1 MTPPAQ
7 LQKRTPPP
15 MHKVSHLKRYLSP
28 RETAPSDPG
37 LASANCAAGRWAALG
52 SPESSTAEHPSDL
65 ILGSHLHAPFAIFR
79 FLPLAYF
86 PKTEPLY
93 QEKVLE
99 LGQPGLS
106 RAPKMRSIRK
116 RWTICT
122 ISLLLIFYKT
132 KEIARTE
139 EHQETQLIG

>member
-7 LQKRTPPP
+7 LQKRPPPP
-15 MHKVSHLKRYLSP
+15 MHKVSHLKRNLSP
-28 RETAPSDPG
+28 GETAPSDPG

-65 ILGSHLHAPFAIFR
+65 ILGSRLHAPFAIFR
-79 FLPLAYF
+79 FLPFAYF

-93 QEKVLE
+93 QEKVPD

>member
-1 MTPPAQ
+1 MAAEDPRDLLLRFPA
-7 LQKRTPPP
+7 
-15 MHKVSHLKRYLSP
+15 P
-28 RETAPSDPG
+28 R
-37 LASANCAAGRWAALG
+37 SANFTDFPNPPRLY
-52 SPESSTAEHPSDL
+52 L
-65 ILGSHLHAPFAIFR
+65 
-79 FLPLAYF
+79 

-93 QEKVLE
+93 QEKVRE
-99 LGQPGLS
+99 LVPPGLS
-106 RAPKMRSIRK
+106 QAPKMRSIRK

>member
-1 MTPPAQ
+1 
-7 LQKRTPPP
+7 
-15 MHKVSHLKRYLSP
+15 MHKVSHLKRNLSP
-28 RETAPSDPG
+28 REAAQSDPG
-37 LASANCAAGRWAALG
+37 LAGANRATGRWAALE
-52 SPESSTAEHPSDL
+52 SPENSTAQHPSDL
-65 ILGSHLHAPFAIFR
+65 ILGSRLQAPFAILR
-79 FLPLAYF
+79 FHPLDYL

-93 QEKVLE
+93 QKVPE

-106 RAPKMRSIRK
+106 GAPKMRSIRK